1 MSKVDDVRNCRQKRK
16 LDLIKVLGGKCQICG
31 FDLFPSALEF
41 HHENPEEKEYSLS
54 NRTLTLEQ
62 DLKEI
67 KKCFLLCAN
76 CHRGVH
82 NNYYQN
88 PKNHIFIEEIA
99 QKLIQEKEEL
109 AIKHYK
115 YCKDCGKE
123 IDSGAIR
130 CQKCAAI
137 AQRKAVRPNREELK
151 DMIRELPFTQIG
163 KGFGVSDNAVRKW
176 CINVGLPSKRT
187 DIKAISDEDWKNI

>member
-109 AIKHYK
+109 MIKHYK
-115 YCKDCGKE
+115 YCKDCGE
-123 IDSGAIR
+123 R
-130 CQKCAAI
+130 
-137 AQRKAVRPNREELK
+137 N
-151 DMIRELPFTQIG
+151 
-163 KGFGVSDNAVRKW
+163 
-176 CINVGLPSKRT
+176 
-187 DIKAISDEDWKNI
+187 